1 MTDISFQALM
11 KNVSIT
17 HYTAVKIETSESNER
32 RNSEGKNIQFTVGNS
47 GKEPKSYQHRSYIFH
62 SLITSHGYFQKM

>member
-1 MTDISFQALM
+1 MTDISFQALT

-32 RNSEGKNIQFTVGNS
+32 RNSEGKNIVSSQS
-47 GKEPKSYQHRSYIFH
+47 GILARNPNPINTGAPFFI
-62 SLITSHGYFQKM
+62 L